1 MFGGSFGFETPGV
14 PGGAVANIN
23 TMRDFRRYESMIV
36 DLDSMS
42 RESSKRQANSTMFR
56 FSRAQK
62 ALKQEEMQENSD
74 RIEDASIV
82 FSKLKQH
89 VAGFQDRL
97 VLKVEAL
104 NQEKEA
110 ASKASLSKEREVA
123 EFCRSVD
130 TGESVADEGRHL
142 KLLNQV
148 VGAVKN
154 EIKIKDE
161 LLNQLTADIKN
172 DVATFEGLQ
181 DDFNRLETSL
191 RSQHLKERG
200 LESILKNHYNKVRD
214 QDERMV
220 VLEQQ
225 NQELSEVVN
234 SKMDALKIV
243 EEQVHPHPLF
253 FAQNLST
260 L

>member
-1 MFGGSFGFETPGV
+1 
-14 PGGAVANIN
+14 
-23 TMRDFRRYESMIV
+23 MIV

-42 RESSKRQANSTMFR
+42 RENSKRQANSTMFR
-56 FSRAQK
+56 FSRSQK
-62 ALKQEEMQENSD
+62 ALKQEELQENSD

-89 VAGFQDRL
+89 VTGFQDRL

-110 ASKASLSKEREVA
+110 ASKESMSKEREVA

-130 TGESVADEGRHL
+130 TGESVVDEGRHL

-234 SKMDALKIV
+234 SKMEALKIV
-243 EEQVHPHPLF
+243 EEQVPMIISSSFFRNPDPVNLINTFDSHP
-253 FAQNLST
+253 
-260 L
+260 